1 MGQKKNTKRTLDAL
15 VKCKMYF
22 NKLRAMSH
30 VKASS
35 PRGEV
40 RHYSLLMFTT
50 TLNGDV
56 KQSHLISFR
65 PPHLVICFKQKKK
78 ASVSTSCVVTYK
90 LWWKCSL
97 DLSTGSGLYI
107 CRWKFQFNSLFQGDF
122 SLLLHPFRT
131 VVYVL
136 WICKPLKHS
145 RRAVGELSAVYC
157 VENILIRA
165 WMEFER
171 RRNSDKLVSL
181 ISTRAAHSIVVSS
194 RLTVSPYNV

>member
-1 MGQKKNTKRTLDAL
+1 MESIKYMANRNWRFTIAQHSVVNLHCNPFLSHSRRFSPSLALTLTLSLLIWKNEGDNFHLACRHPEKTPVTRYFLSWTWRRRQWDEKKHKRTFDVL

-78 ASVSTSCVVTYK
+78 ASVSTSCVVTNK
-90 LWWKCSL
+90 L
-97 DLSTGSGLYI
+97 
-107 CRWKFQFNSLFQGDF
+107 
-122 SLLLHPFRT
+122 
-131 VVYVL
+131 
-136 WICKPLKHS
+136 
-145 RRAVGELSAVYC
+145 
-157 VENILIRA
+157 
-165 WMEFER
+165 
-171 RRNSDKLVSL
+171 
-181 ISTRAAHSIVVSS
+181 
-194 RLTVSPYNV
+194 